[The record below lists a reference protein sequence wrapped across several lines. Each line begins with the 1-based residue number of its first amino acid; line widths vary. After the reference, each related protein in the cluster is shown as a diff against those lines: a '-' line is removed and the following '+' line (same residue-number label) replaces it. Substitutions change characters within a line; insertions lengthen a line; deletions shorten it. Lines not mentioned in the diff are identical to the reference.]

1 MSHTD
6 DYILFLILILNIWAV
21 RGGKLGRSHNFDP
34 PDISFRV
41 NYLLIQILGRDMGEM
56 KTIISA
62 NIPVSLASKLKNKTK
77 GTRSRVITRALS
89 AYLADMDA
97 FDISDIET
105 TSLLIELFHRKDI
118 TQLHK
123 DILRQIYLEL
133 NA

>member
-1 MSHTD
+1 
-6 DYILFLILILNIWAV
+6 
-21 RGGKLGRSHNFDP
+21 
-34 PDISFRV
+34 
-41 NYLLIQILGRDMGEM
+41 MGEM

>member
-1 MSHTD
+1 
-6 DYILFLILILNIWAV
+6 
-21 RGGKLGRSHNFDP
+21 
-34 PDISFRV
+34 
-41 NYLLIQILGRDMGEM
+41 M

-62 NIPVSLASKLKNKTK
+62 NIPVSLASKLKTKTK

-105 TSLLIELFHRKDI
+105 LTLLIELFHRKDI
-118 TQLHK
+118 TQLQK

-133 NA
+133 KQ